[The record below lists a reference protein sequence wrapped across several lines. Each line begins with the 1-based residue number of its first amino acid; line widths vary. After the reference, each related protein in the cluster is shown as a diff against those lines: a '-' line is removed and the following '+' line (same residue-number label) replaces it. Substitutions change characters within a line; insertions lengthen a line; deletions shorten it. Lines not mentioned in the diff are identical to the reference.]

1 MYLHKLFLAIIKI
14 TIIPYLY
21 IVTYLY
27 ILWILL
33 KSHLIIYLPI
43 YTNIIRN
50 LYIIIIHY
58 IYIFFAGFSFAFPVT
73 LTVPLAV
80 TLLISACGLRNEDP
94 CIFQDT
100 IPDYLYWECP
110 DGDFLN
116 DFISNQ
122 HAWIWIVWLLSQT
135 WIGIHIFMPHC
146 ERLAPTEKLFVT
158 PMYLSLLIGNF

>member
-1 MYLHKLFLAIIKI
+1 MKLCATHWIFQYTHLALFCKKAIVLKNWNFLQKKLQSKSFFIINN
-14 TIIPYLY
+14 TLQ
-21 IVTYLY
+21 
-27 ILWILL
+27 
-33 KSHLIIYLPI
+33 
-43 YTNIIRN
+43 
-50 LYIIIIHY
+50 
-58 IYIFFAGFSFAFPVT
+58 FFYNFIGFSFAFPVT